1 MIISQFAVDIA
12 FKKISVLASECN
24 KKQIFKFL
32 RFKGWNLEELST
44 ALIQDCILWEM
55 YSLYEV
61 IGAREVRQLKTVSK
75 FYYSS

>member
-1 MIISQFAVDIA
+1 MDIA
-12 FKKISVLASECN
+12 LTKISVLASECN

-44 ALIQDCILWEM
+44 ALIQDCILQETC
-55 YSLYEV
+55 SLYEV

>member
-1 MIISQFAVDIA
+1 MDIA
-12 FKKISVLASECN
+12 LTKISVLASECN

-44 ALIQDCILWEM
+44 ALIQDCILQET

>member
-1 MIISQFAVDIA
+1 MDIA
-12 FKKISVLASECN
+12 LTKISVLASECN

-44 ALIQDCILWEM
+44 ALIQDCILQET

-61 IGAREVRQLKTVSK
+61 IGAREVRQLKSVSK